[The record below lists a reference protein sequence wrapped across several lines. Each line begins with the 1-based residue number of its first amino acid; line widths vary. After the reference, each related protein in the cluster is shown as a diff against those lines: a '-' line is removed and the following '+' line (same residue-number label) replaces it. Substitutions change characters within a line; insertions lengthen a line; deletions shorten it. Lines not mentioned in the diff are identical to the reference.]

1 VFSKLV
7 QFMESINEL
16 IHLPYRRNRVADQ
29 PRIDESDL
37 TEHYHVVRLAALH
50 QHHLSSST

>member
-1 VFSKLV
+1 
-7 QFMESINEL
+7 MESINEL